1 MTQSTARKR
10 QIRGIYDLSRQ
21 RSTDTYGCGM
31 RAFFLTIAALS
42 ILAAGCMN
50 QSEETTTSTVP
61 PSTTTTVAP
70 TPVDDRLV
78 VLTTDARV
86 VVLDSALQELSSMA
100 PPEGSRYRQPIWF
113 DSETV
118 LFSEELADGSG
129 ALIAADATTGAIAWR
144 AEMSSS
150 PFYFDQSPDGS
161 ATTSLR
167 NNNAEGGLIA
177 ELVTRGGDVSP
188 ISNRSPFYSAWSPDG
203 SALATHAGQQTLS
216 VIEDG
221 ATEVILESTGSYQA
235 PSWTP
240 DGLFTLRSNDQT
252 QTLAIWD
259 DSAFADLARIVGP
272 VQFVASGDRVAI
284 QSTSADEP
292 TGIAASVR
300 AQVVPKI
307 PGGRL
312 VVFDA
317 SASSFATVAER
328 FAPFFQWDPTGER
341 LLYAAFAEPPSVD
354 VAWAIWEDGEATE
367 YGPFTPQPEWF
378 GEVVPFFDQYA
389 HSLSYWSA
397 SGDAFAYPT
406 VGGAGPIVKV
416 QPTDGSATLTV
427 DDAVWV
433 SWSPPA

>member
-1 MTQSTARKR
+1 
-10 QIRGIYDLSRQ
+10 
-21 RSTDTYGCGM
+21 M
-31 RAFFLTIAALS
+31 RPVVLTIAALS
-42 ILAAGCMN
+42 IFAAGCID
-50 QSEETTTSTVP
+50 QSKETTTSTMP

-70 TPVDDRLV
+70 TPADDRLV
-78 VLTTDARV
+78 ILTTDATV
-86 VVLDSALQELSSMA
+86 VVLDDTLGELSSMT
-100 PPEGSRYRQPIWF
+100 PPQGSRYRQPIWF
-113 DSETV
+113 DTDTI

-129 ALIAADATTGAIAWR
+129 ALIAADAATGAISWR
-144 AEMSSS
+144 VKLPSS

-161 ATTSLR
+161 ATTTLR

-177 ELVTRGGDVSP
+177 ELFTRDGDVSP
-188 ISNRSPFYSAWSPDG
+188 ISDRSPFYSAWSPDG

-221 ATEVILESTGSYQA
+221 ATDVILDSTGSFQA

-240 DGLFTLRSNDQT
+240 NGLFTLRSTDQA
-252 QTLAIWD
+252 QTLALWD
-259 DSAFADLARIVGP
+259 DSEFADLARIVGP

-284 QSTSADEP
+284 QSTSVDET
-292 TGIAASVR
+292 TGIAATFR

-317 SASSFATVAER
+317 SAGSFATVAER

-341 LLYAAFAEPPSVD
+341 LLYAAFAERPSVD
-354 VAWAIWEDGEATE
+354 VAWAIWEGGEANE

-397 SGDAFAYPT
+397 SGDAFAYPA
-406 VGGAGPIVKV
+406 VGDDGPIVKV
-416 QPTDGSATLTV
+416 QPTDGSATSTV

-433 SWSPPA
+433 SWSPPT